1 MQQAVE
7 IFPVEL
13 TRHSNFGNYFL
24 KYGAYTF
31 KIDTK
36 ICDSLHNTFVK
47 IFEERLKRFP
57 KEDIEMHNVL
67 VINRGVCP
75 RYESYRIHH

>member
-31 KIDTK
+31 ELSAKM
-36 ICDSLHNTFVK
+36 CDSLNTIFVK
-47 IFEERLKRFP
+47 GFEEGLKKFTEGHM
-57 KEDIEMHNVL
+57 KMYIVL
-67 VINRGVCP
+67 VING
-75 RYESYRIHH
+75 